1 MANHLLRQLAGFR
14 VQHGYALL
22 PCMQIAA
29 YTFISASFVPSLFGW
44 YRKVYSGRREAD
56 VLMSSVTGVYTNYG
70 QPVRWRYYNN
80 YHCLRSGAG
89 LFHLDSDLEPQ
100 YWSREDLTLRA

>member
-44 YRKVYSGRREAD
+44 YRKVYSGRGEAD
-56 VLMSSVTGVYTNYG
+56 VLMSSATGVGTRRHKRNRALSHP
-70 QPVRWRYYNN
+70 Q
-80 YHCLRSGAG
+80 
-89 LFHLDSDLEPQ
+89 HLIN
-100 YWSREDLTLRA
+100 